1 MSQEA
6 QIVVGSPN
14 GLPTDLP
21 KVNPTLH
28 QCRHAEAAPAP
39 AAVPQYRIW
48 ADGVA
53 IDTLSRP
60 HNHNASLV
68 KKYFS
73 ERMGLQMKLFLDT
86 KETGINSSMQETN
99 STICKIFESRCKSQ
113 IIFQSISSNQSKEKT
128 PYHVPQLMIIC
139 PHNCDGCKRIGNSWG
154 DRT

>member
-1 MSQEA
+1 MHDDVHWRWFPGMSQEA

-14 GLPTDLP
+14 GLPTGLP

-28 QCRHAEAAPAP
+28 QCRHAEAA
-39 AAVPQYRIW
+39 AAVPRHRIW

-73 ERMGLQMKLFLDT
+73 ERMGLKMKIFKDT
-86 KETGINSSMQETN
+86 EETGIISSMQETN
-99 STICKIFESRCKSQ
+99 STIYKIFLSRDANRTL
-113 IIFQSISSNQSKEKT
+113 FFNQSQAINPKKR
-128 PYHVPQLMIIC
+128 HSIMC
-139 PHNCDGCKRIGNSWG
+139 HN
-154 DRT
+154 

>member
-1 MSQEA
+1 MHDDVHWRWFPGMSQEA

-14 GLPTDLP
+14 GLPTGLP

-73 ERMGLQMKLFLDT
+73 ERMGLKMKIFRDT
-86 KETGINSSMQETN
+86 EETGIKCSIYHTV
-99 STICKIFESRCKSQ
+99 CKKVVQIFAK
-113 IIFQSISSNQSKEKT
+113 
-128 PYHVPQLMIIC
+128 YV
-139 PHNCDGCKRIGNSWG
+139 
-154 DRT
+154 

>member
-1 MSQEA
+1 MHDDVHWRWFPGMSQEA

-99 STICKIFESRCKSQ
+99 STICKIFLSRDANHKP
-113 IIFQSISSNQSKEKT
+113 FFNQS
-128 PYHVPQLMIIC
+128 QLSNPKKRHSIMC
-139 PHNCDGCKRIGNSWG
+139 HN
-154 DRT
+154 

>member
-1 MSQEA
+1 MHDDVHWRWFPGMSQEA

-73 ERMGLQMKLFLDT
+73 ERMGLKMKIFKDT
-86 KETGINSSMQETN
+86 EETGIIYSMQETN
-99 STICKIFESRCKSQ
+99 STICKIFLSRDANRKS
-113 IIFQSISSNQSKEKT
+113 FFNQSQAINPKKRH
-128 PYHVPQLMIIC
+128 PIMC
-139 PHNCDGCKRIGNSWG
+139 HN
-154 DRT
+154 

>member
-1 MSQEA
+1 MHDDVHWRWFPGMSQEA

-14 GLPTDLP
+14 GLPTGLP

-73 ERMGLQMKLFLDT
+73 ERMGLKMKIFKDT
-86 KETGINSSMQETN
+86 EETGIISSMQETN
-99 STICKIFESRCKSQ
+99 STIYKIFLSRDANRTL
-113 IIFQSISSNQSKEKT
+113 FFNQSQAINPKKR
-128 PYHVPQLMIIC
+128 HSIMC
-139 PHNCDGCKRIGNSWG
+139 HN
-154 DRT
+154 

>member
-1 MSQEA
+1 MHDDVHWRWFPGMSQEA

-28 QCRHAEAAPAP
+28 HCRHAEAAAP
-39 AAVPQYRIW
+39 VPRHRIW

-60 HNHNASLV
+60 HNQNASLV

-73 ERMGLQMKLFLDT
+73 ERIGLKMKIFRDTDLTPSVKCQKLFGADYQQYELLFSRY
-86 KETGINSSMQETN
+86 TGKLYTPQESKPASMVV
-99 STICKIFESRCKSQ
+99 K
-113 IIFQSISSNQSKEKT
+113 FQ
-128 PYHVPQLMIIC
+128 
-139 PHNCDGCKRIGNSWG
+139 
-154 DRT
+154 

>member
-1 MSQEA
+1 MHDDLHWRWFPGMSQEA

-28 QCRHAEAAPAP
+28 QCRQAEAAPA
-39 AAVPQYRIW
+39 VPRHRIW

-73 ERMGLQMKLFLDT
+73 ERMGLKRKIFRDT
-86 KETGINSSMQETN
+86 EETGIKCSIYHTV
-99 STICKIFESRCKSQ
+99 CKKVVQIFAKY
-113 IIFQSISSNQSKEKT
+113 F
-128 PYHVPQLMIIC
+128 
-139 PHNCDGCKRIGNSWG
+139 
-154 DRT
+154 

>member
-1 MSQEA
+1 MHDDVHWRWFPGMSQEA

-21 KVNPTLH
+21 PMNPTLH

-99 STICKIFESRCKSQ
+99 STICKIHIFESRCKSQ

-128 PYHVPQLMIIC
+128 LYHVP
-139 PHNCDGCKRIGNSWG
+139 
-154 DRT
+154 

>member
-1 MSQEA
+1 MHDDVHWRWFPGMSQEA

-28 QCRHAEAAPAP
+28 QCRHAEAAPA
-39 AAVPQYRIW
+39 AMPQHRIW

-99 STICKIFESRCKSQ
+99 STICKIFLSRDANHKP
-113 IIFQSISSNQSKEKT
+113 FFNQSQPINPKKR
-128 PYHVPQLMIIC
+128 HSIMC
-139 PHNCDGCKRIGNSWG
+139 HN
-154 DRT
+154 